1 MSPLL
6 EVEVRQVR
14 DVAGAVEGGAD
25 RLLLT
30 TESGLSPDLKQAL
43 GVIREASIPVRVA
56 LRLNESRTTTGGEF
70 TRLCGLVGEYLALGA
85 EGVMFGFLD
94 AELGVDVEV
103 CGGIAEANPGVP
115 WTFNDAIDDCLET
128 ERAWRA
134 LRTLPG
140 LDAVLASGSP
150 RGLGVGYDELLA
162 FAEGDRSAAAMLL
175 PGRGLV
181 AEQVPWLVRAG
192 VGQFHLGPQSRPSGS
207 YRAYVDAGHVRSWR
221 LLLDN
226 SM

>member
-6 EVEVRQVR
+6 EVEVRQLR

-43 GVIREASIPVRVA
+43 GVIREASIPVRVT
-56 LRLNESRTTTGGEF
+56 LRLNDSRTTTGGEF
-70 TRLCGLVGEYLALGA
+70 TRLNGLVGEYLALGA

-94 AELGVDVEV
+94 AELGIDVEV

-128 ERAWRA
+128 KRAWRA
-134 LRTLPG
+134 LRSLPG
-140 LDAVLASGSP
+140 LDGVFASGSP
-150 RGLGVGYDELLA
+150 RGLGVGYEELLA
-162 FAEGDRSAAAMLL
+162 YAEGDPEAAAVML

-181 AEQVPWLVRAG
+181 AEQIPWLLRAG
-192 VGQFHLGPQSRPSGS
+192 VKQFHLGPQSRPSGS
-207 YRAYVDAGHVRSWR
+207 YRAYVDAGHVRSWSR
-221 LLLDN
+221 LLT